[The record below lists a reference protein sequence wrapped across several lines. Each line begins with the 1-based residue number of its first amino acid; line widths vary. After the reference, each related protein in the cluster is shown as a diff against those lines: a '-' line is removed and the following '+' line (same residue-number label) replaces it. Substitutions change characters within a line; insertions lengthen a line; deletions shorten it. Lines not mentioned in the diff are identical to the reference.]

1 MISWHIDTLP
11 GGDVETTS
19 TATGCHWANPKL
31 GGLPGEARKMS
42 LSWKQGMCVHQHGPT
57 WTNRI
62 ACCLPNMAYDSAC
75 TRFFWPGWQIGEI
88 RPPGSIPQ
96 FLKTSDRRRGSFA
109 QFEGAHIKEGYILRL
124 ACDMMEMDTMDINGQ
139 VIGLQL
145 LSAVSARF
153 PLSLFQ
159 RGWQPGTSSQCE
171 QRQHLCECGNSGG
184 LMMEIVRSCASL
196 VIQMVWKMPG
206 YSQVQTSNLQW
217 KSHK

>member
-1 MISWHIDTLP
+1 MISWHIDTLS

-19 TATGCHWANPKL
+19 TATGCHWANPKF
-31 GGLPGEARKMS
+31 GGLSGKDVTE
-42 LSWKQGMCVHQHGPT
+42 LCFQGMCVLHGPT
-57 WTNRI
+57 WTKHI
-62 ACCLPNMAYDSAC
+62 ACCLPNMA
-75 TRFFWPGWQIGEI
+75 GWQIGEI
-88 RPPGSIPQ
+88 RPPGRLHP
-96 FLKTSDRRRGSFA
+96 TSMWYDGRYDGHQWTSHR
-109 QFEGAHIKEGYILRL
+109 
-124 ACDMMEMDTMDINGQ
+124 
-139 VIGLQL
+139 LQL
-145 LSAVSARF
+145 LIAVSARF

-196 VIQMVWKMPG
+196 VIQMLWKMIG